1 MLPQALLVHTGVAGA
16 RDALTRPQ
24 AASAAASLGDGPPG
38 EADIAEDD
46 LGQFIRTPDE
56 IELLD
61 LLRKHLHR
69 GSQCDA
75 DDEDQPE
82 A

>member
-1 MLPQALLVHTGVAGA
+1 
-16 RDALTRPQ
+16 LTRPQ
-24 AASAAASLGDGPPG
+24 AADAAASLGDGPLG

-69 GSQCDA
+69 EQCDA
-75 DDEDQPE
+75 SDDGDQPE